1 MKLCCRCATALDFFL
16 KLSHASHFQ
25 SIKGRSNWNWLLKE
39 FRVEIAFLYF
49 QLQPQNFIRRCLVY
63 RKEERADVLTL
74 CEDSYLKPPINR
86 KNSSLQ
92 NANSQTW
99 RNMNFL
105 SRKKTMTSLQCQL
118 AAQTQESRPVE
129 TNGLWWQ
136 FTLWKNNVFDVE
148 WPQDW
153 TTLLQAR
160 DTLKSLS
167 LLVFQNLE
175 GFEEHIGTRG
185 VRNLKEAGAGQNTEK
200 TSFLGSLTP
209 FMLPRVGRE
218 VQIGVWQKLSL
229 NYLVAEPKKRPY
241 NMIGGSLFFSNSTTS
256 AVYLNAWC
264 YFGLQLIK
272 PVVGQSLCQHKV
284 HSRWHLVVGTG
295 RSKYNHAISSSRL
308 DQP

>member
-118 AAQTQESRPVE
+118 AGQTQESRPVE

-175 GFEEHIGTRG
+175 GFEEHIGTR
-185 VRNLKEAGAGQNTEK
+185 NLKEAGAGQNTEK

-218 VQIGVWQKLSL
+218 VQIGVWQVRVRVELSFRRAQKATL
-229 NYLVAEPKKRPY
+229 QYDWWLAVFFKFHNLSGLLECVVLFWPSADKTCSRTVTVPTQSALQVALSRRD
-241 NMIGGSLFFSNSTTS
+241 GS
-256 AVYLNAWC
+256 
-264 YFGLQLIK
+264 K
-272 PVVGQSLCQHKV
+272 
-284 HSRWHLVVGTG
+284 
-295 RSKYNHAISSSRL
+295 
-308 DQP
+308 